1 MTAKREFY
9 TTNEIAQILGLSPF
23 TVRRYIQTR
32 KLRAVK
38 LEGSY
43 RVRRSH
49 LDDFIEAREME
60 TEEELEA
67 AEQAEEETAKETA
80 KPQPPAAHSAKA
92 EKKNPTRVST
102 RQPKRKSSAR
112 SSTRRKEEE

>member
-1 MTAKREFY
+1 VTAKREFY

-49 LDDFIEAREME
+49 LNQFLADREIETDEDLAAAMKPV
-60 TEEELEA
+60 EEKSVKPRPPVRPIEKKRA
-67 AEQAEEETAKETA
+67 
-80 KPQPPAAHSAKA
+80 PQPPAR
-92 EKKNPTRVST
+92 PL
-102 RQPKRKSSAR
+102 KRKSQTR
-112 SSTRRKEEE
+112 PPTRRKKEK

>member
-60 TEEELEA
+60 TEEELAALEEA
-67 AEQAEEETAKETA
+67 AEEIEQ
-80 KPQPPAAHSAKA
+80 PQPLAALSAKIEKKKAAHV
-92 EKKNPTRVST
+92 PT
-102 RQPKRKSSAR
+102 RQPKRKSPAR
-112 SSTRRKEEE
+112 SSNRRKEKE

>member
-49 LDDFIEAREME
+49 LDQFINAREME
-60 TEEELEA
+60 T
-67 AEQAEEETAKETA
+67 AEEFAALVPAKEQTV
-80 KPQPPAAHSAKA
+80 KPRPAAVRPI
-92 EKKNPTRVST
+92 EKKSAPRPLS
-102 RQPKRKSSAR
+102 RLPKRKPQAR
-112 SSTRRKEEE
+112 PSTHRKEEK

>member
-32 KLRAVK
+32 KLKAVK

-49 LDDFIEAREME
+49 LDAFIQAREIE
-60 TEEELEA
+60 TEEELKA
-67 AEQAEEETAKETA
+67 SEEEPEEEIEEPQAPVET
-80 KPQPPAAHSAKA
+80 KP
-92 EKKNPTRVST
+92 EKKKIARPTT
-102 RQPKRKSSAR
+102 RQPKRKSPAR
-112 SSTRRKEEE
+112 PSKRRKEEA